1 MKRIAVIFAG
11 GVGARMNNS
20 KTPKQFLEWNG
31 RPILIQTLDV
41 FEKTESIDGIVLACK
56 AEWIDYTQNL
66 IKETGLQKVLSIV
79 PGGESALDSQYNGLA
94 EAKRLFP
101 NEDVTVLIHDGVR
114 PLVDK
119 ATIER
124 NIESVETK
132 GSAITVTPAIE
143 TVMVTDNG
151 SINRILNRSECLMA
165 KAPQSFKLDDILSV
179 HDRAKEEG
187 THNFIDSASMM
198 MHYGYTLYPV
208 LGETENIK
216 ITTPSDYY
224 MFTGIIKNRELG
236 GLQDE

>member
-41 FEKTESIDGIVLACK
+41 FEQTDLIDGIVLACK
-56 AEWIDYTQNL
+56 AEWIEHTQNL
-66 IKETGLQKVLSIV
+66 IKEAGLQKVLSIV

-179 HDRAKEEG
+179 HDRSKAEG

>member
-41 FEKTESIDGIVLACK
+41 FEQTDLIDGIVLACK
-56 AEWIDYTQNL
+56 AEWIEHTKKL
-66 IKETGLQKVLSIV
+66 IKKASLQKVLSIV

-94 EAKRLFP
+94 EVKHLFP

-179 HDRAKEEG
+179 HDRAKAEG

>member
-41 FEKTESIDGIVLACK
+41 FEQTDLIDGIVLACK
-56 AEWIDYTQNL
+56 AEWIEHTQNL
-66 IKETGLQKVLSIV
+66 IKEAGLQKVLSIV

-179 HDRAKEEG
+179 HDRAKAEG

-198 MHYGYTLYPV
+198 MYYGYTLYPV

>member
-41 FEKTESIDGIVLACK
+41 FEQTDLIDGIVLACK
-56 AEWIDYTQNL
+56 AEWINHTQNL
-66 IKETGLQKVLSIV
+66 IKEAGLQKVLSIV

-114 PLVDK
+114 PLVDT

-151 SINRILNRSECLMA
+151 SINRILNRSECFMA

-179 HDRAKEEG
+179 HDRAKAEG

>member
-1 MKRIAVIFAG
+1 MCLNK
-11 GVGARMNNS
+11 
-20 KTPKQFLEWNG
+20 P
-31 RPILIQTLDV
+31 TLL
-41 FEKTESIDGIVLACK
+41 TA
-56 AEWIDYTQNL
+56 
-66 IKETGLQKVLSIV
+66 
-79 PGGESALDSQYNGLA
+79 YNGLA

-101 NEDVTVLIHDGVR
+101 NDVVTVLIHDGVR
-114 PLVDK
+114 PLVDRE
-119 ATIER
+119 TIER

-151 SINRILNRSECLMA
+151 SINRILNRSQCLMA

-179 HDRAKEEG
+179 HDRAKAEG
-187 THNFIDSASMM
+187 IHDFIDSASMM

>member
-41 FEKTESIDGIVLACK
+41 FEQTDLIDGIVLACK
-56 AEWIDYTQNL
+56 AEWIEHTNNL
-66 IKETGLQKVLSIV
+66 IKEAGLQKVLSIV

-119 ATIER
+119 ATIEK

-179 HDRAKEEG
+179 HDRAKAEG

>member
-41 FEKTESIDGIVLACK
+41 FEQTDSIDGIVLAC
-56 AEWIDYTQNL
+56 NL
-66 IKETGLQKVLSIV
+66 IKEAGLQKIVSIV
-79 PGGESALDSQYNGLA
+79 PGGDSALDSQYNGLA

-101 NEDVTVLIHDGVR
+101 NEEVTVLIHDGVR

-179 HDRAKEEG
+179 HDRAKAEG
-187 THNFIDSASMM
+187 IHNFIDSASMM

>member
-1 MKRIAVIFAG
+1 
-11 GVGARMNNS
+11 MNNS

-41 FEKTESIDGIVLACK
+41 FEQTDLIDGIVLACK
-56 AEWIDYTQNL
+56 AEWIEHTQNL
-66 IKETGLQKVLSIV
+66 IKEAGLQKVLSIV

-179 HDRAKEEG
+179 HDRAKAEG

>member
-41 FEKTESIDGIVLACK
+41 FEQTDLIDGIVLACK
-56 AEWIDYTQNL
+56 VEWIDHTQNL
-66 IKETGLQKVLSIV
+66 IKEAGLQKVLSIV

-179 HDRAKEEG
+179 HDRSKAEG

>member
-41 FEKTESIDGIVLACK
+41 FEQTDLIDGIVLACK
-56 AEWIDYTQNL
+56 AEWIEHTQNL
-66 IKETGLQKVLSIV
+66 IKEAGLQKVLSIV

-94 EAKRLFP
+94 KAKRLFP

-179 HDRAKEEG
+179 HDRAKAEG

>member
-41 FEKTESIDGIVLACK
+41 FEQTDLIDGIVLACK
-56 AEWIDYTQNL
+56 AEWIDHTKNL
-66 IKETGLQKVLSIV
+66 IKEAGLQKVLSIV
-79 PGGESALDSQYNGLA
+79 LGGESALDSQYNGLA

-119 ATIER
+119 ETIER

-179 HDRAKEEG
+179 HDRAKAEG

>member
-41 FEKTESIDGIVLACK
+41 FEQTDLIDGIVLAYK
-56 AEWIDYTQNL
+56 AEWIEHTQNL
-66 IKETGLQKVLSIV
+66 IKEAGLQKVLSIV

-179 HDRAKEEG
+179 HDRSKAEG

>member
-20 KTPKQFLEWNG
+20 KTPKQFIEWTG

-41 FEKTESIDGIVLACK
+41 FEQTDLIDGIVLACK
-56 AEWIDYTQNL
+56 AEWIDHTKNL
-66 IKETGLQKVLSIV
+66 IKEARLQKVLSIV

-94 EAKRLFP
+94 EAKRLFSD
-101 NEDVTVLIHDGVR
+101 EDVTVLIHDGVR
-114 PLVDK
+114 PLVDR

-165 KAPQSFKLDDILSV
+165 KAPQSFKLDDILTV
-179 HDRAKEEG
+179 HDRAKAEG
-187 THNFIDSASMM
+187 IHNFIDSASMM

>member
-1 MKRIAVIFAG
+1 M
-11 GVGARMNNS
+11 
-20 KTPKQFLEWNG
+20 T
-31 RPILIQTLDV
+31 
-41 FEKTESIDGIVLACK
+41 
-56 AEWIDYTQNL
+56 
-66 IKETGLQKVLSIV
+66 
-79 PGGESALDSQYNGLA
+79 

-101 NEDVTVLIHDGVR
+101 NEEVTVLIHDGVR

-179 HDRAKEEG
+179 HERAKTEG
-187 THNFIDSASMM
+187 IHNFIDSASMM

>member
-1 MKRIAVIFAG
+1 MKRIAVI
-11 GVGARMNNS
+11 

-41 FEKTESIDGIVLACK
+41 FEQTDLIDGIVLACK
-56 AEWIDYTQNL
+56 TEWIDHTKNL
-66 IKETGLQKVLSIV
+66 IREAGLQKVLSIV

-179 HDRAKEEG
+179 HDRAKAEG

>member
-1 MKRIAVIFAG
+1 
-11 GVGARMNNS
+11 MNNS

-41 FEKTESIDGIVLACK
+41 FEQTDLIDGIVLACK
-56 AEWIDYTQNL
+56 AEWIDHTKNL
-66 IKETGLQKVLSIV
+66 IKEAGLQKVLSIV

-119 ATIER
+119 ETIER

-151 SINRILNRSECLMA
+151 SINCILNRSQCLMA

-179 HDRAKEEG
+179 HDRAKAEG

-224 MFTGIIKNRELG
+224 MFTGIIKNRKLG

>member
-41 FEKTESIDGIVLACK
+41 FEQTDSIDGIVLACK
-56 AEWIDYTQNL
+56 AEWIDHTKNL
-66 IKETGLQKVLSIV
+66 IKEAGLQKIVSIV
-79 PGGESALDSQYNGLA
+79 PGGDSALDSQYNGLT

-101 NEDVTVLIHDGVR
+101 NEEVTVLIHDGVR
-114 PLVDK
+114 PLVDRE
-119 ATIER
+119 TIER

-132 GSAITVTPAIE
+132 GSAIT
-143 TVMVTDNG
+143 VTDNG

-179 HDRAKEEG
+179 HDRAKAEG
-187 THNFIDSASMM
+187 IHDFIDSASMM

>member
-1 MKRIAVIFAG
+1 MKRLAVIFAG

-41 FEKTESIDGIVLACK
+41 FEQTDLIDGIVLACK
-56 AEWIDYTQNL
+56 AEWIDHTQNL
-66 IKETGLQKVLSIV
+66 IKEAGLQKVLSIV

-179 HDRAKEEG
+179 HDRSKAEG

>member
-41 FEKTESIDGIVLACK
+41 FEQTDLIDGIVLSCK
-56 AEWIDYTQNL
+56 AEWIDHTQNL
-66 IKETGLQKVLSIV
+66 IKEAGLQKVLSIV

-151 SINRILNRSECLMA
+151 YINRILNRSECLMA

-179 HDRAKEEG
+179 HDRSKAEG